1 MADNRRVSEKSLTAV
16 VSVPGILANP
26 LLRNSD
32 ESTTVML
39 SAGGNRIAD
48 NILAGVSPMVRT
60 SVEGVLVA
68 DNILTN
74 EESVMVVVSVDGTLG
89 LLSDLV
95 RDASATVTV
104 SVDGPVRSRFHPG

>member
-74 EESVMVVVSVDGTLG
+74 EESAMVVVSVEGAK
-89 LLSDLV
+89 V
-95 RDASATVTV
+95 
-104 SVDGPVRSRFHPG
+104 